1 MERLWQG
8 GSGLTHFCGLFWA
21 LDVFLVEPLFSL
33 CFMCLCHLGLI
44 HCVCVFGPAYC
55 SRMCCLERLF
65 KNFFVATFLMQ
76 VPFSAG
82 SSSLLGI
89 FLFFLH
95 HFAYLSFFRLF
106 ISLSFSPSIYIW
118 PSINTL
124 FAFVFILPFPLFL
137 PPSIDFSQL
146 NILKDD
152 NFCFCYIYKIQFYE
166 Y

>member
-76 VPFSAG
+76 VPCFLLALPPCSG
-82 SSSLLGI
+82 SSSFFSITLLISPFLG
-89 FLFFLH
+89 FLF
-95 HFAYLSFFRLF
+95 LSHSLPLF
-106 ISLSFSPSIYIW
+106 ISGPLSTLYLPLFS
-118 PSINTL
+118 
-124 FAFVFILPFPLFL
+124 FFPFPFSFRL
-137 PPSIDFSQL
+137 PLIFH
-146 NILKDD
+146 N
-152 NFCFCYIYKIQFYE
+152 
-166 Y
+166 